1 MELCS
6 DRLAAGFHS
15 PLVKLLGCSAA
26 GEHRRRGGL
35 FAQRL
40 PLTARTALRTINRNS
55 ETPNDI
61 VENVGVG
68 FRPGLAGYT
77 DNDRDGAVD
86 GASDLLTVDLGSYLG
101 TRL

>member
-6 DRLAAGFHS
+6 VRLAADVHS
-15 PLVKLLGCSAA
+15 ALVKLLGCSAA

-55 ETPNDI
+55 ETPNGV

-68 FRPGLAGYT
+68 FRPGLTGYT
-77 DNDRDGAVD
+77 DNDRE
-86 GASDLLTVDLGSYLG
+86 GSRWRDRPVNG
-101 TRL
+101 

>member
-1 MELCS
+1 MVFLSCLTNHPLMELCS

-15 PLVKLLGCSAA
+15 RWSNCWDVLGQANIDDV
-26 GEHRRRGGL
+26 GL

-68 FRPGLAGYT
+68 FRPG
-77 DNDRDGAVD
+77 
-86 GASDLLTVDLGSYLG
+86 
-101 TRL
+101 